1 LISEACAWSNDFW
14 FETLGFPVL
23 RETKATANIASRRVS
38 EKPGMRL
45 VSVIEREYVSGR
57 LPTELWEI
65 TAEEWRAWKSRRDE
79 NALRE
84 ALR

>member
-1 LISEACAWSNDFW
+1 
-14 FETLGFPVL
+14 
-23 RETKATANIASRRVS
+23 
-38 EKPGMRL
+38 MRL